1 MANKGKMIREFPI
14 NKSLFKDL
22 VLVISVVVLYS
33 TIAVYAIETYSVSGT
48 LAPYGQVA
56 DWVKWPPPPAGQD
69 FYYDMI
75 YTGIDLS
82 WNPANSPLELRI
94 YDYSDSNVRERS
106 IILYSSPQSIDHSPY
121 FPPPNSQRIYL
132 ANLDANNEV
141 YYEGI
146 LTIEHET
153 DC

>member
-1 MANKGKMIREFPI
+1 MIREFLI
-14 NKSLFKDL
+14 NKSLFKDF
-22 VLVISVVVLYS
+22 LVISVVVLYS

-48 LAPYGQVA
+48 LAPYGQVS
-56 DWVKWPPPPAGQD
+56 DWAR
-69 FYYDMI
+69 YC
-75 YTGIDLS
+75 
-82 WNPANSPLELRI
+82 
-94 YDYSDSNVRERS
+94 
-106 IILYSSPQSIDHSPY
+106 
-121 FPPPNSQRIYL
+121 QRIYL